1 MARKKNGRPK
11 RPSHG
16 VGTAVAVMKIATG
29 ESEEK
34 PSNRFVLNLTYP
46 EADKEPAK

>member
-1 MARKKNGRPK
+1 MAKKSNGRPK

-16 VGTAVAVMKIATG
+16 VGTAVQVMKIATG

-34 PSNRFVLNLTYP
+34 PSNRFVLNFTYP
-46 EADKEPAK
+46 EQDKESTK

>member
-1 MARKKNGRPK
+1 MAKKPNGLPK

-16 VGTAVAVMKIATG
+16 VGTAVTVMKIATG

-34 PSNRFVLNLTYP
+34 PSNRFVLHLSYP
-46 EADKEPAK
+46 DSDKEPAK

>member
-1 MARKKNGRPK
+1 MAKKSNGRPK

-16 VGTAVAVMKIATG
+16 VGTAVSVMKIATG

-34 PSNRFVLNLTYP
+34 PSNRFTLHLTYP
-46 EADKEPAK
+46 ETDKEVTK